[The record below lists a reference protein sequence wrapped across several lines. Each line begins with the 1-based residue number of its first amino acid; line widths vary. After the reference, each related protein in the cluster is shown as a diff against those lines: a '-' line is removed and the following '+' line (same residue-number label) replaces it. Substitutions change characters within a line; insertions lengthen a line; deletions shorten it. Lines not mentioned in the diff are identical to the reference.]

1 MSATSRRTSEC
12 LSDRELSDCVG
23 PGMLIPPHVIE
34 CAGCRG
40 RRAQLVADAAL
51 LRQYTVDTP
60 SAEALAGLR
69 AEVLR
74 GTHAPAERAGPS
86 RVRWAVA
93 AAALV
98 ALGGAG
104 AAWWVTREAEAPPRW
119 ARIEEGTEARYQH
132 EVVRLGDHGVVDE
145 IVRLERGRIRV
156 RVDHLTASQRF
167 RVLALD
173 GDEVEVRGTIFDVA
187 VDDGRLS
194 MVSVLEGL
202 VAVRRVGQPVVWL
215 ESGDTWRGE
224 RGARAG
230 TKTSSGARAAS
241 EPTLDRAEPAADAT
255 TTGEPPSEA
264 GATPGGHARHRPRD
278 PTRDPTRGP
287 SGATTSGADASD
299 ELRARRAPRAL
310 SPDDVPSTAATA
322 ARAPEAA
329 DVDAPDV
336 AETSSTAA
344 AAPPVVATPPP
355 TPDAGAVTPDIP
367 ARLASPPPPAPEPEP
382 SRVTVDLEAAEAQF
396 GWGWDALREREYVT
410 AARYFGKAELLA
422 GADPLAEDAAYWRAM
437 ALHDAQHSAL
447 DRALEAYV
455 VRYPSAP
462 RWATVA
468 LLRAERLIADG
479 RPAEARPLLTRVAQ
493 DPDYVRSRRAK
504 ELLAELR

>member
-23 PGMLIPPHVIE
+23 PGTFIPPHVIE
-34 CAGCRG
+34 CADCRR
-40 RRAQLVADAAL
+40 RRAQLVADAAV
-51 LRQYTVDTP
+51 LRGYAVESP
-60 SAEALAGLR
+60 SAEALAAMR
-69 AEVLR
+69 AHILR
-74 GTHAPAERAGPS
+74 GTHRPEQRERPPLA
-86 RVRWAVA
+86 RWAVA
-93 AAALV
+93 AAVLL
-98 ALGGAG
+98 ALGGAA

-119 ARIEEGTEARYQH
+119 ARIEDGDEARYQH

-145 IVRLERGRIRV
+145 IVRLERGRIRI
-156 RVDHLTASQRF
+156 RVDHLSASQRF

-173 GDEVEVRGTIFDVA
+173 GDEVEVRGTTFDVA

-241 EPTLDRAEPAADAT
+241 EPPLDRAEPAADAT
-255 TTGEPPSEA
+255 TTAEPPSET
-264 GATPGGHARHRPRD
+264 GATPGGHTHHRP
-278 PTRDPTRGP
+278 RDPTRGP
-287 SGATTSGADASD
+287 SGGTTSGAAASD
-299 ELRARRAPRAL
+299 ELGARRAPSAS

-322 ARAPEAA
+322 ARAPEA
-329 DVDAPDV
+329 DVDAPGV
-336 AETSSTAA
+336 AETSSKAA

-355 TPDAGAVTPDIP
+355 TPDAGTVTPDIP
-367 ARLASPPPPAPEPEP
+367 ARLASPPPPEPEP

-437 ALHDAQHSAL
+437 ALHDAQHPAL

-493 DPDYVRSRRAK
+493 DPDYIRSRRAK